1 MQKSERQVARRRV
14 ARRWDARDGWKHR
27 NLAGGSGGGGR
38 EGAGEEEEEEE
49 EGRVE
54 KGRRARERARLLAKR
69 DVRGWLGGT
78 QGSRQG
84 VGSHGQAGWG
94 GVKGENAKRR
104 RGPRSIP
111 KRRRKR
117 LHFVFRTSPRR
128 FRFSKMADRSLAR
141 TTSVTGPLEVV
152 TCRRGALS
160 TLPAGRRNHSGKR
173 GRDAALRSL
182 ACHYPFS
189 NPTPGDFDTGR
200 RKTSR
205 LE

>member
-38 EGAGEEEEEEE
+38 EGAREEVEEE

-69 DVRGWLGGT
+69 DVSGWLGGT
-78 QGSRQG
+78 QGSRRG

-152 TCRRGALS
+152 PCRRDALS
-160 TLPAGRRNHSGKR
+160 TLPAGEEIIRENAAVTRRYARSR
-173 GRDAALRSL
+173 VTTPFRIPPRETSILAEGRLR
-182 ACHYPFS
+182 
-189 NPTPGDFDTGR
+189 D
-200 RKTSR
+200 
-205 LE
+205 